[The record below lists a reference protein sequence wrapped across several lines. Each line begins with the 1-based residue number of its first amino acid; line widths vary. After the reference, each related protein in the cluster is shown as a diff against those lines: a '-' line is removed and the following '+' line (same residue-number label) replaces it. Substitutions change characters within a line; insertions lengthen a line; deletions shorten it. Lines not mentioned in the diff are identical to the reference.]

1 MLIPERKNIPSK
13 LISIYC
19 GPKYVRVEMGAK
31 ILTFLIDDEQKVTEF
46 IAFLCRNNPKMLF
59 TDPLQCNFSWHF
71 LAGRKYS
78 TFLKP
83 YWIHLFTEV

>member
-13 LISIYC
+13 LYSIYC
-19 GPKYVRVEMGAK
+19 GPKYVWVEMGAK

-46 IAFLCRNNPKMLF
+46 IAFLCRNNPKMFF